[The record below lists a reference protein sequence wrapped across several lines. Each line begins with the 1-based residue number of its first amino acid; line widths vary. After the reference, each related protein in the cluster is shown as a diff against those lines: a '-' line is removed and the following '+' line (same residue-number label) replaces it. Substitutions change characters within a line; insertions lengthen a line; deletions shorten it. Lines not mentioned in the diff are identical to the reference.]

1 MVCKWNIR
9 NTGGHD
15 LRPVHTN
22 AFSKVCV
29 FAPIFSRSHYRF
41 EAFSNVQI
49 KTFENY
55 RTASCDVK
63 LNSLRM
69 LLTHAFAMDCFRP
82 STRIRYVCVF
92 VWNHFQERFQIDAF
106 SMKTF
111 SGLVWIGSPK
121 RIERY
126 TFSYENALVLTGSY
140 LFVSCDCHL
149 QVLISS
155 LMSSS
160 TERKAAYLEKL
171 HKWTGLFSHSLFNLY
186 SIVILLFLIVIIA
199 DHLNLKY
206 AC

>member
-9 NTGGHD
+9 NTRGRD

-29 FAPIFSRSHYRF
+29 FAPIYSRSHYRF
-41 EAFSNVQI
+41 EAFSTVQI

-55 RTASCDVK
+55 RTACCDVK

-69 LLTHAFAMDCFRP
+69 LLTHAFAMDPFRP

-92 VWNHFQERFQIDAF
+92 VWIHFQEL
-106 SMKTF
+106 SMKTL
-111 SGLVWIGSPK
+111 SALVWT
-121 RIERY
+121 E
-126 TFSYENALVLTGSY
+126 ALNSSKGIRFHTKMHWCWQGPY

-171 HKWTGLFSHSLFNLY
+171 PKWTGLLSHSLFNLY
-186 SIVILLFLIVIIA
+186 SIVILLFLIVFIN
-199 DHLNLKY
+199 DYLNLKY